1 VSSLFERVTDCGV
14 IAVLRAKSSAELI
27 DVSNALY
34 AGGVTAIEV
43 TMTTPGA
50 LDVIKVVSAELGGKV
65 VVGVGSVLDPETARA
80 AILAGADY
88 VVAPTLNEAV
98 VRITKRYGKVC
109 IPGAFTPTEVLRAW
123 DSGADAVKVFPT
135 SSVGPQYIK
144 DLKGPLPQIPL
155 VPTGGVSVE
164 TCGDFIRAGAIAVG
178 AGSALVSSQAVAA
191 DNWPAI
197 TDTAKRMVDEVW
209 KARAGS

>member
-1 VSSLFERVTDCGV
+1 VTDCGV

-50 LDVIKVVSAELGGKV
+50 LDVIKGVSAELGDKV

-80 AILAGADY
+80 AILAGANY
-88 VVAPTLNEAV
+88 VVAPTLNEEV
-98 VRITKRYGKVC
+98 VRLTKRYGKVC

-197 TDTAKRMVDEVW
+197 TDTAKRMVDEVR

>member
-1 VSSLFERVTDCGV
+1 MSSLFERVTDCGV

-50 LDVIKVVSAELGGKV
+50 LDVIKGVSAELGDKV

-80 AILAGADY
+80 AILAGANY
-88 VVAPTLNEAV
+88 VVAPTLNEEV
-98 VRITKRYGKVC
+98 VRLTKRYGKVC

-178 AGSALVSSQAVAA
+178 AGSALVSSHAVAA

-197 TDTAKRMVDEVW
+197 TDTAKRMVDEVR

>member
-1 VSSLFERVTDCGV
+1 MSSLFERVTDCGV

-197 TDTAKRMVDEVW
+197 TDTAKRMVDEVR

>member
-1 VSSLFERVTDCGV
+1 MSSLFQRVTDCGV
-14 IAVLRAKSSAELI
+14 IAVLRAKSTAELM
-27 DVSNALY
+27 DVANALY

-98 VRITKRYGKVC
+98 VRITKRYGKVS
-109 IPGAFTPTEVLRAW
+109 IPGAFTPTEILRAW

-135 SSVGPQYIK
+135 SSVGPQYLK

-164 TCGDFIRAGAIAVG
+164 TCGDFIRAGAVAVG
-178 AGSALVSSQAVAA
+178 AGSALVDSKAVAA
-191 DNWPAI
+191 GDWATI
-197 TDTAKRMVDEVW
+197 TDTAKRMVEEVR

>member
-1 VSSLFERVTDCGV
+1 MSSLFQRVTDCGV
-14 IAVLRAKSSAELI
+14 IAVLRAKSTAELM
-27 DVSNALY
+27 DVANALY

-98 VRITKRYGKVC
+98 VRITKRYGKVS
-109 IPGAFTPTEVLRAW
+109 IPGAFTPTEILRAW

-135 SSVGPQYIK
+135 SSVGPQYLK

-164 TCGDFIRAGAIAVG
+164 TCGDFIRAGAVAVG
-178 AGSALVSSQAVAA
+178 AGSALVDSKAVAA
-191 DNWPAI
+191 GDWATI
-197 TDTAKRMVDEVW
+197 ADTAKRMVEEVR

>member
-1 VSSLFERVTDCGV
+1 MSSLFERVTDCGV

-50 LDVIKVVSAELGGKV
+50 LDVIKGVSAELGDKV

-80 AILAGADY
+80 AILAGANY
-88 VVAPTLNEAV
+88 VVAPTLNEEV
-98 VRITKRYGKVC
+98 VRLTKRYGKVC

-197 TDTAKRMVDEVW
+197 TDTAKRMVDEVR

>member
-50 LDVIKVVSAELGGKV
+50 LDVIKGVSAELGDKV

-80 AILAGADY
+80 AILAGANY
-88 VVAPTLNEAV
+88 VVAPTLNEEV
-98 VRITKRYGKVC
+98 VRLTKRYGKVC

-197 TDTAKRMVDEVW
+197 TDTAKRMVDEVR

>member
-1 VSSLFERVTDCGV
+1 MSSLFERVTDCGV

>member
-197 TDTAKRMVDEVW
+197 TDTAKRMVDEVR

>member
-1 VSSLFERVTDCGV
+1 MSSLFERVTDCGV

-50 LDVIKVVSAELGGKV
+50 LDVIKGVSAELGDKV

-80 AILAGADY
+80 AILAGANY
-88 VVAPTLNEAV
+88 VVAPTLNEEV
-98 VRITKRYGKVC
+98 VRLTKRYGKVC

-178 AGSALVSSQAVAA
+178 AGSALVNPKAVAA
-191 DNWPAI
+191 KDWATL
-197 TDTAKRMVDEVW
+197 TDTARRMVEEVR

>member
-1 VSSLFERVTDCGV
+1 MSSLFERVTDCGV

-50 LDVIKVVSAELGGKV
+50 LDVIKGVSAELGDKV

-80 AILAGADY
+80 AILAGANY
-88 VVAPTLNEAV
+88 VVAPTLNEEV
-98 VRITKRYGKVC
+98 VRLTKRYGKVC

>member
-50 LDVIKVVSAELGGKV
+50 LDVIKGVSAELGDKV

-80 AILAGADY
+80 AILAGANY
-88 VVAPTLNEAV
+88 VVAPTLNEEV
-98 VRITKRYGKVC
+98 VRLTKRYGKVC

>member
-1 VSSLFERVTDCGV
+1 MSSLFERVTECGV
-14 IAVLRAKSSAELI
+14 IAVLRAKSSAELL

-50 LDVIKVVSAELGGKV
+50 LEVIKGVASELGGKV
-65 VVGVGSVLDPETARA
+65 VVGAGTVLDPETARA
-80 AILAGADY
+80 CILAGADY
-88 VVAPTLNEAV
+88 VVSPTLNEET
-98 VRITKRYGKVC
+98 VRLTKRYGKVS

-135 SSVGPQYIK
+135 SSVGPQYLK

-178 AGSALVSSQAVAA
+178 AGSALVDSKAVAA
-191 DNWPAI
+191 GNWQAI
-197 TDTAKRMVDEVW
+197 TDTAKRMVEEVR